1 MIKTTGSK
9 CSGGEEKRRE
19 GMVWRAQGLPV
30 LGLGGG
36 LPVRET
42 QEDSVHHVQGLK
54 SSHVAELR
62 LV

>member
-1 MIKTTGSK
+1 MAGSGT
-9 CSGGEEKRRE
+9 SGPG
-19 GMVWRAQGLPV
+19 V
-30 LGLGGG
+30 GGG